1 MLEPPIL
8 SFSRTGNEKVSR
20 NRPEGISGRSKAN
33 ESTSSD
39 TSTPQEAHQ
48 VHAAGVTVDRKRFRV
63 PWAKAARRTPRTP
76 H

>member
-39 TSTPQEAHQ
+39 TSTPQEAYQ
-48 VHAAGVTVDRKRFRV
+48 VHAAGVSAGRTKYHV
-63 PWAKAARRTPRTP
+63 P
-76 H
+76 